1 MLERIHI
8 QNIGIIED
16 VEIEFDDNL
25 NVLTGETGSGKTLI
39 IDSIN
44 LVTGNRV
51 NKNIIRNGQDF
62 AFIEICF
69 NYDIPDIS
77 EDGLVILSRQIYSN
91 GKNVCKING
100 KMATLTQVKQIGDSL
115 IDIHGQHDVTNLL
128 DKSKY
133 IELLDNYI
141 GQDFMKLK
149 EEYVRLLQIRKEIKQ
164 KQEELT
170 ADPTQRNRKI
180 DLLQYEIEE
189 IEKAELKI
197 GEEEKLIEQKNIFQ
211 NSEKIVSNLNDT
223 YTLLS
228 ENILQSLNRCCSN
241 IEEIA
246 GFDKDY
252 EAFHNLLQE
261 AYYNLEETKRD
272 VLGKLDGIYY
282 DADEQQKV
290 FDRLD
295 YIFNLK
301 RKYGNTIEEI
311 LNYCSTLHQK
321 LDEINASSDLIEK
334 LNKEY
339 EENTYMLFELALKM
353 HNIRVEKAKKIVE
366 SVNNELIDLEMPKA
380 KFEILVK
387 FNNNSFE
394 YVSTN
399 DYQFNSF
406 GLDDVE
412 FNICTNVGSKAQ
424 SIGKI
429 ASGGE
434 LSRLT
439 LALKTVFAST
449 YNVPTIIFDEID
461 TGLSGQACV
470 ALAKKFKN
478 ISKSHQIILITHHP
492 NIAAIGTNNI
502 FVKKEIVD
510 DVTKSFAK
518 KLDEEEKI
526 IEVARILS
534 GNDKSDIALKHA
546 KELIEEGIG

>member
-69 NYDIPDIS
+69 NCNIPNIS

-246 GFDKDY
+246 GFDTDY

-321 LDEINASSDLIEK
+321 LDEINASSDLIQK